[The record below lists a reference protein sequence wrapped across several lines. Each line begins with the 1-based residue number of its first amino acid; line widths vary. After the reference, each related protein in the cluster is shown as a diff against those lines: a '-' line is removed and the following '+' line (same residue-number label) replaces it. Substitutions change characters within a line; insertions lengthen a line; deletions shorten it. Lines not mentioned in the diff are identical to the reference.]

1 MVYNTIMTM
10 IMHYTTE
17 VVTVEKGEV
26 ATKKSTTQY
35 EVAKIL
41 CYSVNRFSVIM
52 LQRLVNI
59 TTLSSSL

>member
-1 MVYNTIMTM
+1 
-10 IMHYTTE
+10 MHYTAE

-35 EVAKIL
+35 EVAKLL
-41 CYSVNRFSVIM
+41 CYYVDRFSVIM